1 MAKSKNLKTRTIVG
15 EIESI
20 GEAAKKAGSSKE
32 KQFLSSFLHQLMVAK
47 EKREGKKIK
56 IEKLPPVQIEAKKLR
71 KKLKTFTIE
80 EEKTEIPKKKKIEKS
95 KIEKKKVKIEES
107 EEEPFEAPIY
117 KRALPELPEPPK
129 LTKEWPMPV
138 PKAPGRPSEQ
148 EAMVAPT
155 AELPFPEPKIP
166 LPNSTLVSRESTI
179 SPNIDLNKLNPLI
192 ADKTISVIQ
201 CDGANLPIKITKQKI
216 IQRTRITLNEDE
228 IKAVIKKFA
237 DRANQIMTEPIFKT
251 QIGNLSITAIISTFA
266 GSKFVISKIY
276 F

>member
-1 MAKSKNLKTRTIVG
+1 MAKSKKLKIETIG
-15 EIESI
+15 KDIETI
-20 GEAAKKAGSSKE
+20 EKAARKARSPRE
-32 KQFLSSFLHQLMVAK
+32 REFLSSFLHQLMLAK

-80 EEKTEIPKKKKIEKS
+80 EEKTEIPKKKKV
-95 KIEKKKVKIEES
+95 EKKKVEIEEK
-107 EEEPFEAPIY
+107 PFEAPIY

-155 AELPFPEPKIP
+155 AELPFPEPKVP
-166 LPNSTLVSRESTI
+166 LPTPPTLVPRESI
-179 SPNIDLNKLNPLI
+179 VSPNIDLNKLNPLI
-192 ADKTISVIQ
+192 SDQAISVIQ

-216 IQRTRITLNEDE
+216 IQKTRITLNEDE
-228 IKAVIKKFA
+228 IKAIVKKFA
-237 DRANQIMTEPIFKT
+237 DRAGQIMTEPIFKT

-266 GSKFVISKIY
+266 GSKFVISRI
-276 F
+276 